1 MDGLLNVLFEAR
13 MTEEAVYENRCIQ
26 KPAGMARTPFL
37 RFLLPLRHNPLL
49 MQRDRYQYLFYAIWK
64 AF

>member
-1 MDGLLNVLFEAR
+1 MDGLPNVLFEKR
-13 MTEEAVYENRCIQ
+13 MAQEVVYENRCIQ
-26 KPAGMARTPFL
+26 KPAGMVRTLFL

>member
-1 MDGLLNVLFEAR
+1 MNGLLNVLFETR
-13 MTEEAVYENRCIQ
+13 MTEEAVYENGCIQ
-26 KPAGMARTPFL
+26 KPAGMVRTLFL

-49 MQRDRYQYLFYAIWK
+49 MQRDRYQYLSYTIWK